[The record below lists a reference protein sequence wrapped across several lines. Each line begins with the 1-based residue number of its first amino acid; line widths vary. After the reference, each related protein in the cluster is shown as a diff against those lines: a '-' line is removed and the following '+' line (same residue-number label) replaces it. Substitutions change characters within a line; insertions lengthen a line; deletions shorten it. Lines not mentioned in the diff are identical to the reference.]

1 MPTIRRNSRNSWN
14 TAVALAATAAISLLA
29 SACTGS
35 TESGATDDPNART
48 TLTFWHGWSSPG
60 EVAAIEANIKAFE
73 DKFPHIKVN
82 VVKGITD
89 DKLNQALRAGGSK
102 APDVVSSF
110 STDNVGRFCTTNAL
124 ADLGPFLDKSKID
137 PATTFLPP
145 MAKYTE
151 HDGKRCTVPLL
162 GDAYGLYYNKKA
174 FAQAGITA
182 PPKTLSEFDKAAEK
196 LTKTKGDSYQ
206 QLGFMPNFQGYE
218 TTFEHYASQFG
229 VEYFDGS
236 GKSNLATDPAAK
248 ELFSWQKS
256 LVEKLGGYKKLEKF
270 RTGLGDEWG
279 PKHPFHTGQVAMQ
292 LDGEWRGK
300 MAKDA
305 KLGFE
310 IGAAPF
316 PVPDDQVADYGKG
329 YLSGTILGIANTSKK
344 QNAAWELVKY
354 LSTDTDA
361 VVSFANAIHN
371 VPSTVA
377 ALKSPKLNN
386 DPLYRTFVDIAQ
398 HPKSAHAPSSVNGG
412 AFLLTAQDLGVK
424 YEAGREKD
432 LAAGLK
438 KTDAQVDK
446 DNEQAG

>member
-1 MPTIRRNSRNSWN
+1 MPGSRRT
-14 TAVALAATAAISLLA
+14 TAVALAATASIALLA
-29 SACTGS
+29 TACTGS
-35 TESGATDDPNART
+35 NDADAKDDPNART
-48 TLTFWHGWSSPG
+48 TLTFWHGWSAPS
-60 EVAAIEANIKAFE
+60 EVEAIAANIEAFEAKHPNIKV
-73 DKFPHIKVN
+73 K

-89 DKLNQALRAGGSK
+89 DKLNQALRAGGSN

-110 STDNVGRFCTTNAL
+110 TTDNVGRFCSTNAL
-124 ADLGPFLDKSKID
+124 ADLKPFLDKAKID
-137 PATTFLPP
+137 PAKTFLPQ

-151 HDGKRCTVPLL
+151 HEGKRCTVPLL

-182 PPKTLSEFDKAAEK
+182 PPKTLSEFDEVAKK
-196 LTKTKGDSYQ
+196 LTKAKGDTYE

-218 TTFEHYASQFG
+218 TTFEHYAAQFG
-229 VEYFDGS
+229 IQYLDGE
-236 GKSNLATDPAAK
+236 GKSSLASDPHTKA
-248 ELFSWQKS
+248 LLTWQKG
-256 LVEKLGGYKKLEKF
+256 LVEKLGGYQKLEKY

-279 PKHPFHTGQVAMQ
+279 PKHPLHTGQVAMQ

-305 KLGFE
+305 NLPFE

-316 PVPDDQVADYGKG
+316 PVPDDQAADYGKG
-329 YLSGTILGIANTSKK
+329 YLSGTILGIAGTSEK

-371 VPSTVA
+371 VPSTLA

-386 DPLYRTFVDIAQ
+386 DPVYRTFVDIAQ

-412 AFLLTAQDLGVK
+412 AFLLTAQDFGVA

-432 LAAGLK
+432 LDAGLK
-438 KTDAQVDK
+438 KADAQVDK

>member
-1 MPTIRRNSRNSWN
+1 
-14 TAVALAATAAISLLA
+14 
-29 SACTGS
+29 
-35 TESGATDDPNART
+35 
-48 TLTFWHGWSSPG
+48 
-60 EVAAIEANIKAFE
+60 
-73 DKFPHIKVN
+73 
-82 VVKGITD
+82 
-89 DKLNQALRAGGSK
+89 
-102 APDVVSSF
+102 
-110 STDNVGRFCTTNAL
+110 
-124 ADLGPFLDKSKID
+124 
-137 PATTFLPP
+137 
-145 MAKYTE
+145 
-151 HDGKRCTVPLL
+151 VPLL

-174 FAQAGITA
+174 FAEAGITA
-182 PPKTLSEFDKAAEK
+182 PPKTLSEFDKVAEK
-196 LTKTKGDSYQ
+196 LTKSKGDSYE

-229 VEYFDGS
+229 VRYFDAE
-236 GKSNLATDPAAK
+236 GKSALAEDPAAK
-248 ELFSWQKS
+248 ALFTWQKN
-256 LVEKLGGYKKLEKF
+256 LADKLGGYKKLEKF

-300 MAKDA
+300 MAQDA
-305 KLGFE
+305 DLDFE

-316 PVPDDQVADYGKG
+316 PVPDDQAADYGKG
-329 YLSGTILGIANTSKK
+329 YLSGTILGIAGVSKK

-398 HPKSAHAPSSVNGG
+398 HPKSSHAPSSVNGG
-412 AFLLTAQDLGVK
+412 AFLLTAQDLGVR

-432 LAAGLK
+432 LDAGLK

-446 DNEQAG
+446 DNEQAR

>member
-1 MPTIRRNSRNSWN
+1 MPVRTRR
-14 TAVALAATAAISLLA
+14 TAAALASAAAMALFTA
-29 SACTGS
+29 ACTGS
-35 TESGATDDPNART
+35 GAGGASDDPKART
-48 TLTFWHGWSSPG
+48 TLTFWHGWSAPG
-60 EVAAIEANIKAFE
+60 EVKAIEANVRSFE
-73 DKFPHIKVN
+73 KKFPHIRVN
-82 VVKGITD
+82 IVKNITD
-89 DKLNQALRAGGSK
+89 DKLNQALRAGGSN

-110 STDNVGRFCTTNAL
+110 TTDNVGRFCTTGAL
-124 ADLGPFLDKSKID
+124 ADLKPFLEKSKID
-137 PATTFLPP
+137 PATTFLPQ

-151 HDGKRCTVPLL
+151 HDGKRCAVPLL

-174 FAQAGITA
+174 FAEAGITA
-182 PPKTLSEFDKAAEK
+182 PPKTLSEFDAVAKK
-196 LTKTKGDSYQ
+196 LTKTKGDSYE

-218 TTFEHYASQFG
+218 TTFEHYATQFG
-229 VEYFDGS
+229 VQYFDAD
-236 GKSNLATDPAAK
+236 GKSNLARDPAAK
-248 ELFSWQKS
+248 ALFTWQKN
-256 LVEKLGGYKKLEKF
+256 LAAQLGGFRKLEKF

-305 KLGFE
+305 GLPFE
-310 IGAAPF
+310 IGAAPL
-316 PVPDDQVADYGKG
+316 PVPDDQAGEYGKG

-377 ALKSPKLNN
+377 ALNSPKLNS
-386 DPLYRTFVDIAQ
+386 DPLYRTFVKIAQ

-412 AFLLTAQDLGVK
+412 AFLLTAQDLGVRH
-424 YEAGREKD
+424 EAGREPD
-432 LAAGLK
+432 LDAGLRK
-438 KTDAQVDK
+438 ADAQVDK
-446 DNEQAG
+446 DNEQAR